1 MTSTLLL
8 PTDPAIESIAFAGTD
23 LPVHLIVSH
32 SSGTA
37 QRERRLLVV
46 DYPSFS
52 RLLRNRIPRK
62 QAIDIMSRL
71 GARPVEDPRTGL
83 RNWIQIH
90 LENGAGQAVRI
101 DATSQRTPSP
111 LAA

>member
-1 MTSTLLL
+1 MTSSLLL
-8 PTDPAIESIAFAGTD
+8 PADSAIESIAFAGTD

-32 SSGTA
+32 SSGEVR
-37 QRERRLLVV
+37 REHRLLII
-46 DYPSFS
+46 DYPTFS
-52 RLLRNRIPRK
+52 RLLRNRIPRN
-62 QAIDIMSRL
+62 QAVDIMSRL

-90 LENGAGQAVRI
+90 LENLIGQAVQL
-101 DATSQRTPSP
+101 DSTSLRTPSP